1 MKPKSILTKVLSLT
15 FFVLVLFKITSCS
28 HVNHQNFQKQKYLR
42 GKLKPVYSEN
52 KSEEN
57 SIAYSDETIAAPINQ
72 DEPELT
78 HDQIENEVDEI
89 TNIEPDKNASSDNNL
104 EQGADDE
111 PTNRKHFLELD
122 RKKNLFP
129 TPKTKIT
136 ENIQS
141 PADFDIALT
150 WFVILLILGLI
161 ALPFAFLIGF
171 WAFIIAG
178 ILIVGAGVVILTSD
192 HGSNILEA
200 LVFVIILSVLL
211 VILCIALAIALV
223 WFIIWG
229 IIQLVN

>member
-1 MKPKSILTKVLSLT
+1 MKPKSILTRVLSLT
-15 FFVLVLFKITSCS
+15 FFVLVLFQITSCT

-42 GKLKPVYSEN
+42 GKLKPVYTEN

-57 SIAYSDETIAAPINQ
+57 SIEYSDEAIAAPINP
-72 DEPELT
+72 DEADLT
-78 HDQIENEVDEI
+78 LDQLESEEEEI
-89 TNIEPDKNASSDNNL
+89 TNIESDKTVSSDNAL
-104 EQGADDE
+104 EQGVVDE
-111 PTNRKHFLELD
+111 PTTRKHFLELD

-141 PADFDIALT
+141 PADLDIALT
-150 WFVILLILGLI
+150 WFFILLILGLI

-192 HGSNILEA
+192 YGSNILEA
-200 LVFVIILSVLL
+200 LIFVIILGVLL
-211 VILCIALAIALV
+211 VVVCIALAIALV

>member
-15 FFVLVLFKITSCS
+15 FFVLVLFQITSCS

-42 GKLKPVYSEN
+42 GKLKPVYNEN

-57 SIAYSDETIAAPINQ
+57 SIAYSDETIATPINQ
-72 DEPELT
+72 DEPDLT
-78 HDQIENEVDEI
+78 HDQIEHEIDET
-89 TNIEPDKNASSDNNL
+89 TNIEPDKNASSDNTL
-104 EQGADDE
+104 EQGVVDE
-111 PTNRKHFLELD
+111 PTKREHFLKLD

-136 ENIQS
+136 ENNQS

-178 ILIVGAGVVILTSD
+178 ILIVGAGVVLLTSD
-192 HGSNILEA
+192 YGSNILEA
-200 LVFVIILSVLL
+200 LIFVIILGVLL
-211 VILCIALAIALV
+211 VVVCIALAIALV